1 MICYHAVQF
10 WFCISWYS
18 NQIIFWVSQT
28 SSQLIYRF
36 NYWDDE
42 KQLCCAV
49 WYHFVA
55 PPCTMYHSKRD
66 TNPVFNATFV
76 DRLCGS
82 WHLPSPSDGW
92 VISRQREVGCTW
104 WGCGFDGHDLD
115 SSTNSVSY
123 SFSNSWFNFV
133 YVLYPFCPTRTN
145 YPPLLTFKRLVANV
159 SQWTQGWLRRADCFY
174 VGRTLC

>member
-1 MICYHAVQF
+1 MLTLKFCKHIKPVTEKFCLVSTYIWEMYMLSFCTVLVLYKLIFKPNQLLSFTDDLSADLSVQLF
-10 WFCISWYS
+10 RWCKNSC
-18 NQIIFWVSQT
+18 V
-28 SSQLIYRF
+28 
-36 NYWDDE
+36 
-42 KQLCCAV
+42 CAV

-55 PPCTMYHSKRD
+55 PPCTVYHSKRD

-123 SFSNSWFNFV
+123 SFSNSWFNFI
-133 YVLYPFCPTRTN
+133 YVSYTDCPTQQTI
-145 YPPLLTFKRLVANV
+145 LHF
-159 SQWTQGWLRRADCFY
+159 
-174 VGRTLC
+174 